1 MFFSVNSSTFKNA
14 LIKVNSVI
22 EKKSINQLIGY
33 TLIELETNSIT
44 LSSTDNEVYVKVSC
58 EAQSDTSASF
68 CINSK
73 NLFDIIKDISNTTL
87 KFKMENDSNT
97 LNLESNNL
105 FYSLLIY
112 NSQEYPKVNFPT
124 NLQFLQASKTELNKM
139 IQITS
144 HAISNDETRIYLN
157 GLFFQEVDKKLRA
170 VATDGHRLSLIE
182 TLTLGGEVSSSHLIN
197 GIIVP
202 KKGVTELKR
211 MTDSDGELVQIA
223 VDESFLF
230 AKLSDDY
237 VISIRLIARDYPK
250 YQAVIPSKPGN
261 KLVANRSKLFEAIKR
276 IRIMTNEKSNQVR
289 LSVTGD
295 QMELSAN
302 HPSLGK
308 AKEIIQVDYSGKS
321 LEIGFNAKYLI
332 DVLSILEDG
341 EVEFE
346 LSSEISPVVIK
357 SPGLDNYLG
366 IIMPLKL

>member
-1 MFFSVNSSTFKNA
+1 MFFSVNSLIFKNA
-14 LIKVNSVI
+14 LLKVNSVI

-33 TLIELETNSIT
+33 TLIELESNKIT
-44 LSSTDNEVYVKVSC
+44 LSSTDNEVYVKASC
-58 EAQSDTSASF
+58 EAKSDTNASF

-73 NLFDIIKDISNTTL
+73 NLFEIIKDISDTTL

-112 NSQEYPKVNFPT
+112 NSQEYPKINFPS
-124 NLQFLQASKTELNKM
+124 NLDFIQASKNDISKM
-139 IQITS
+139 IQITH

-157 GLFFQEVDKKLRA
+157 GLYFQEVNKKLRA

-182 TLTLGGEVSSSHLIN
+182 TSTLEMESSSNHLLN

-202 KKGVTELKR
+202 KKGVSELKR
-211 MTDSDGELVQIA
+211 MTDNDGDLIYLA

-230 AKLSDDY
+230 AKINEDY
-237 VISIRLIARDYPK
+237 ILSIRLIAREYPK
-250 YQAVIPSKPGN
+250 YQAVIPIKPGN
-261 KLVANRSKLFEAIKR
+261 KLTANRSKLFEAIKR

-289 LSVTGD
+289 LHIND
-295 QMELSAN
+295 NQIELSAN

-308 AKEIIQVDYSGKS
+308 AKEIIPVDYRGKS
-321 LEIGFNAKYLI
+321 LDIGFNAKYLI
-332 DVLSILEDG
+332 DVLSILDDG
-341 EVEFE
+341 DVEFE
-346 LSSEISPVVIK
+346 LNSEISPVVIK
-357 SPGLDNYLG
+357 SPNLDNYLG

>member
-1 MFFSVNSSTFKNA
+1 MFFSVNSSLFKNA
-14 LIKVNSVI
+14 LAKVNSVI

-33 TLIELETNSIT
+33 TLVELESNRIT

-58 EAQSDTSASF
+58 EAKSDTNASF

-73 NLFDIIKDISNTTL
+73 NLFDIIKDISDTTL
-87 KFKMENDSNT
+87 SFKMENDSNT

-112 NSQEYPKVNFPT
+112 NSNEYPKISFPS
-124 NLQFLQASKTELNKM
+124 NLDFIKASKSDLNRM
-139 IQITS
+139 IQITN

-157 GLFFQEVDKKLRA
+157 GLFFQEVDNKLRA
-170 VATDGHRLSLIE
+170 VATDGHRLSLIDTITIGNE
-182 TLTLGGEVSSSHLIN
+182 IKSNHLTN

-202 KKGVTELKR
+202 KKGVNELKR
-211 MTDSDGELVQIA
+211 MTDTDLELIEIA

-230 AKLSDDY
+230 AKVSNDY
-237 VISIRLIARDYPK
+237 VLSIRLIARDYPK
-250 YQAVIPSKPGN
+250 YQAVIPNKVGN
-261 KLVANRSKLFEAIKR
+261 KLITNRLKLFEAIKR

-289 LSVTGD
+289 LNITND
-295 QMELSAN
+295 QIELSAN

-308 AKEIIQVDYSGKS
+308 AKEIIPIEYSGKP

-332 DVLSILEDG
+332 DVLSILDDG
-341 EVEFE
+341 NVEFE

-357 SPGLDNYLG
+357 SPTLDNYLG